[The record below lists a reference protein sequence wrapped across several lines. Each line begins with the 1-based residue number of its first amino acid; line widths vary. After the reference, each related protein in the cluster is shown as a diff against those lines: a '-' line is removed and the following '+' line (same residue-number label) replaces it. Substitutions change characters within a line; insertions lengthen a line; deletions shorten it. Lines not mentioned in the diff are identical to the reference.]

1 MKVVLAHGVFDIL
14 HYGHLVYLT
23 EAKKH
28 GNVLVVSVTADEYV
42 NKGPERP
49 VFTLRKRME
58 MLKALRMVDR
68 VMASHAM
75 TPENVI
81 RQVRPD
87 VYAKG
92 IEYKGRLPEQAMLEA
107 MGCKVI
113 FTEGDVHSSTA
124 LIAYV

>member
-1 MKVVLAHGVFDIL
+1 MKVVLAHGCFDIL

-58 MLKALRMVDR
+58 MLRALRIVDR
-68 VMASHAM
+68 VIASHAM

-113 FTEGDVHSSTA
+113 FTGGDVHSSTA
-124 LIAYV
+124 LIAHV

>member
-58 MLKALRMVDR
+58 MLKALRIVDR
-68 VMASHAM
+68 VIASHAM

-92 IEYKGRLPEQAMLEA
+92 IEYKGRLPEQTMLEA

-113 FTEGDVHSSTA
+113 FTEGGVHSSTA
-124 LIAYV
+124 LIAHV